1 MVRELARLSPPSGPH
16 PPRCLRWCSRAVWE
30 TAPSS
35 TRRPPASPCSVPRIT
50 PSCSVL
56 CLCPRWVW
64 CDILCW
70 FDSINLISL
79 LLSQPNDFQHS
90 THFPCHCHSKYFN
103 NVPRNENFT
112 IKFSVIRTLYTR
124 RRSLV
129 TRITRPALAQ
139 TQTRPPHPRWDIAWH
154 IILLFTFNS
163 ILTQV
168 DVRWNMIACGK
179 TRPSLDM
186 TEHARQYLSGIKPR
200 SLNLWVRALRSLT
213 APNFTLNF
221 KFLSKQSLQHESV
234 NYWHGQSVNVFVI
247 FWCFFPSFFQV

>member
-35 TRRPPASPCSVPRIT
+35 TRRPPASPCSAPRIT

-103 NVPRNENFT
+103 NVPWNENFT
-112 IKFSVIRTLYTR
+112 IKFSVVIRTLYTR
-124 RRSLV
+124 RRCLV

-154 IILLFTFNS
+154 ILLLLTLHTNS
-163 ILTQV
+163 GRCEVEHDRLWENSAQSRHDWARSPVSVRDQAKVTQSLSPGTQV
-168 DVRWNMIACGK
+168 TDCSK
-179 TRPSLDM
+179 TL
-186 TEHARQYLSGIKPR
+186 L
-200 SLNLWVRALRSLT
+200 
-213 APNFTLNF
+213 
-221 KFLSKQSLQHESV
+221 
-234 NYWHGQSVNVFVI
+234 
-247 FWCFFPSFFQV
+247 